1 MRDTVN
7 VLGVNID
14 KISFAEALEKAK
26 KLIDSEGVSM
36 IFTPNPEII
45 MIASEDEYFKEILN
59 SADIC
64 TPDGIGVVYAAKI
77 LKNPVKERVPG
88 FELSKSLLEY
98 AAKTGDGVFF
108 FGAKPGVADKAKAK
122 VEKMYPGLKVA
133 GTHDGYFKPEDEA
146 EIINQI
152 NESGAKILFVCL
164 GAPKQEKWIYEN
176 RGKLKAGLCLGVGGT
191 LDVLSGE
198 AKRAPEIFLK
208 LNLEWLYRIA
218 SNPSRWGRFFAL
230 PGFMLRVIREK
241 RKIKIQKGR

>member
-45 MIASEDEYFKEILN
+45 MIASEDEYFKQILN

-88 FELSKSLLEY
+88 FEISKNLLEY

-108 FGAKPGVADKAKAK
+108 FGAKPGVADKAKEK

-133 GTHDGYFKPEDEA
+133 GTHDGYFKPEDET

-176 RGKLKAGLCLGVGGT
+176 RSKLKVGLCLGVGGT

-230 PGFMLRVIREK
+230 PGFMIRVVREK